1 MNFQF
6 MFTASKGYQ
15 LRKGKKR
22 LTKLCYKHGLS
33 YETRCELI
41 RKKKIQLIQIIHQLL
56 FLLF

>member
-1 MNFQF
+1 MNFE
-6 MFTASKGYQ
+6 KE
-15 LRKGKKR
+15 KKR

-41 RKKKIQLIQIIHQLL
+41 REKKIQLIQIIHQLL